1 MKLSDIQKSITKL
14 LKSNFPD
21 YKIVVDNNNKKD
33 IEKPTFFVQVR
44 PVKSYNY
51 KVYKERLVNV
61 TITYV
66 NATIKHEE
74 NLDISD
80 SLEGIFNLTLDVLDR
95 HLLISN
101 LTFNET
107 NDLLNCSF
115 GLDFNDDSR
124 TYIVIEDEDKDL
136 MGELIFKI

>member
-1 MKLSDIQKSITKL
+1 MKLTDIQKAITKL
-14 LKSNFPD
+14 LKTNYSN
-21 YKIVVDNNNKKD
+21 YKILVDNNKKD

-66 NATIKHEE
+66 NKEFKHEE
-74 NLDISD
+74 NLDVID
-80 SLEGIFNLTLDVLDR
+80 SLEGVFNLTLDVLDR
-95 HLLISN
+95 HLLISDF
-101 LTFNET
+101 TFNET

-115 GLDFNDDSR
+115 SLSFNDDNR
-124 TYIVIEDEDKDL
+124 TFIVIDEEGKEL
-136 MGELIFKI
+136 MQELIFKI